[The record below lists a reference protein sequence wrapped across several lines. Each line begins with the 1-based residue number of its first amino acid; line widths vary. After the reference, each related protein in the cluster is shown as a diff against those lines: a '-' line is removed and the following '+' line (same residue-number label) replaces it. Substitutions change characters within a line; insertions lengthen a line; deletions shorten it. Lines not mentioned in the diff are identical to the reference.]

1 MNKNIIV
8 ENININLLKKQREV
22 LLNKF
27 EAGKNEQIDGIINMF
42 DKMIE
47 KADDGFFVIPSMVV
61 SRDDILSMYEGRDDF
76 EEKQKQI
83 AKISDEDMQNIV
95 DDMTDNI
102 MDDYWGVLEVIYDN
116 YLERKEAKKWK

>member
-83 AKISDEDMQNIV
+83 TKISDEDMQNIV
-95 DDMTDNI
+95 DDMTENI

-116 YLERKEAKKWK
+116 YLERKEAKK

>member
-116 YLERKEAKKWK
+116 YLERKQNGDD

>member
-116 YLERKEAKKWK
+116 YLERKEAKK